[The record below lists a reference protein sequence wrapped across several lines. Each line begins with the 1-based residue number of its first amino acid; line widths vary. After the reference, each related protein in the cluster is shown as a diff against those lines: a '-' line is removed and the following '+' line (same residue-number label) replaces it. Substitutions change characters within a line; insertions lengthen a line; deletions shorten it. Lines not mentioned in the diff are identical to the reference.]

1 MAAIQQSE
9 TMSAC
14 LNAIKIFL
22 QKNTLDLQKTFQKR
36 ENIQEQKCLVDTRG
50 HRRMV
55 RIL

>member
-1 MAAIQQSE
+1 MAATQQSE

-50 HRRMV
+50 NRRMV